1 MYSEEIVKLMDEI
14 QTELDELLYY
24 SAPKRQMLTTDSVH
38 LRLKKLT
45 KTVQRLQMQ
54 MLIHG
59 PKHMA
64 EDIKKARKKQVQNK
78 NKKNQ

>member
-14 QTELDELLYY
+14 QTELDELVYY
-24 SAPKRQMLTTDSVH
+24 AAPKKQMLAVSSIH
-38 LRLKKLT
+38 LRLKKLS
-45 KTVQRLQMQ
+45 KNVQRLQMQ